1 MIRIKHKF
9 LILCLSCLISIS
21 YALDSDQKQP
31 LLISSD
37 TADLNN
43 QTGVGIY
50 TGNVTIDQGS
60 THVRGNKV
68 TSYSE
73 NNKITQVIVEGDKK
87 TQARYESMVD
97 PKKPPLIAI
106 ADTIQY
112 FPDKN
117 YAILLGHAY
126 VQQGENSIAGEHLE
140 YDLTNKILKS
150 INTSSKQAVRTHIV
164 IDPNNLPNMDQT
176 PS

>member
-1 MIRIKHKF
+1 MIQIKRSLF
-9 LILCLSCLISIS
+9 ILCLSCILSLG
-21 YALDSDQKQP
+21 YALDSDQQKP

-37 TADLNN
+37 TADLNS

-50 TGNVTIDQGS
+50 TGNVIIDQGT
-60 THVRGNKV
+60 THVSGDKV

-73 NNKITQVIVEGDKK
+73 NNKINQIVVEGNKK
-87 TQARYESMVD
+87 KQARYESSLD
-97 PKKPPLIAI
+97 PNKPPLIAI
-106 ADTIQY
+106 ADIIKF
-112 FPDKN
+112 FPEKN

-140 YDLTNKILKS
+140 YDVTNKILKS
-150 INTSSKQAVRTHIV
+150 INTPSNKAVRTRIV
-164 IDPNNLPNMDQT
+164 IDPNNLPSMDKT

>member
-1 MIRIKHKF
+1 MTQIKRSLF
-9 LILCLSCLISIS
+9 ILYLSCILCIG

-31 LLISSD
+31 LLISAD

-43 QTGVGIY
+43 QTGIGIY
-50 TGNVTIDQGS
+50 TGNVVIDQGT
-60 THVRGNKV
+60 THVRGDKV

-87 TQARYESMVD
+87 QQARYESSVD

-106 ADTIQY
+106 ADTIQF
-112 FPDKN
+112 FPEKN
-117 YAILLGHAY
+117 YAILLGNAH

-140 YDLTNKILKS
+140 YDVTNKILKS
-150 INTSSKQAVRTHIV
+150 INTSKDKAVRTRIV
-164 IDPNNLPNMDQT
+164 IDLNNLPSMDQT